1 MFQSVDQMALCPY
14 IVKSLLKSSSPKYK
28 LSGTRG
34 LLTLLKNRPRLTLD
48 LFLWKVKVCMLEHVR
63 VYRENRLKV

>member
-28 LSGTRG
+28 LLWTRG
-34 LLTLLKNRPRLTLD
+34 LLTSLKNRPRLTLD
-48 LFLWKVKVCMLEHVR
+48 LFYGKFKFACLNMY
-63 VYRENRLKV
+63 VYIEKT